1 MARTSPSCSRAASR
15 RRRLGRRRS
24 ALTAPIAGLA
34 AASLLGLSACGG
46 GGGTSDQANAWVL
59 NGGVWPVVEQDF
71 ESWNEEN
78 PEQSFTVDSFAN
90 DVYKERIRTAV
101 GSGEAP
107 TLIVGWTGGT
117 LLEYIEHDY
126 VVDITEETAELQDQ
140 LISSVA
146 DNGIVDGDVYAVP
159 MNNVQPV
166 FLYFNQE
173 LFDQAGAEVPT
184 TWEELLDVVEQF
196 DEQDIYPLALA
207 GGSRWPML
215 MWASYLTDR
224 IGGPEA
230 FQGVVEGDPDGWSD
244 PAILEALERCQELV
258 DAGAF
263 DPNFAS
269 VDADQNEDA
278 RMLADGQAAMVL
290 QGSWTYSR
298 MLEDHPD
305 FAESGDFGFTTF
317 PAVEGGQGDPANLV
331 GNPAN
336 FWSVSESASEES
348 QETATDYLSERLFN
362 DEYVDQMLATG
373 NLPPLEGLDEQ
384 IAETEDEE
392 FLGFAYD
399 VVREAPNFQLSWDQ
413 AIDPSQEQALLENLE
428 LVFLGQIT
436 PEEFAE
442 NMNAT
447 QGG

>member
-1 MARTSPSCSRAASR
+1 M
-15 RRRLGRRRS
+15 
-24 ALTAPIAGLA
+24 
-34 AASLLGLSACGG
+34 
-46 GGGTSDQANAWVL
+46 
-59 NGGVWPVVEQDF
+59 
-71 ESWNEEN
+71 
-78 PEQSFTVDSFAN
+78 
-90 DVYKERIRTAV
+90 
-101 GSGEAP
+101 
-107 TLIVGWTGGT
+107 
-117 LLEYIEHDY
+117 
-126 VVDITEETAELQDQ
+126 
-140 LISSVA
+140 A

-230 FQGVVEGDPDGWSD
+230 FQGVVEGDPEGWSD

-298 MLEDHPD
+298 MLEDHPE

-317 PAVEGGQGDPANLV
+317 PAVEGGEGDPANLV

-348 QETATDYLSERLFN
+348 QEAATDYLSEQLFN
-362 DEYVDQMLATG
+362 DEYVDQMLSTG

-384 IAETEDEE
+384 IAETDDEE

-428 LVFLGQIT
+428 LVFLGQMT

>member
-1 MARTSPSCSRAASR
+1 MRRERA
-15 RRRLGRRRS
+15 
-24 ALTAPIAGLA
+24 
-34 AASLLGLSACGG
+34 
-46 GGGTSDQANAWVL
+46 
-59 NGGVWPVVEQDF
+59 
-71 ESWNEEN
+71 
-78 PEQSFTVDSFAN
+78 FTVDSFAN

-101 GSGEAP
+101 GSGESP

-117 LLEYIEHDY
+117 LLEYVEHEY
-126 VVDITEETAELQDQ
+126 VADITEETSGLSER
-140 LISSVA
+140 LIDSVA
-146 DNGIVDGDVYAVP
+146 ANGEVDGSVYAVP

-166 FLYFNQE
+166 VMYYNRAVL
-173 LFDQAGAEVPT
+173 DQAGVEVPT
-184 TWEELLDVVEQF
+184 TWEEMLEAVE
-196 DEQDIYPLALA
+196 ELSAQDIYPFALA

-230 FQGVVEGDPDGWSD
+230 FQAVMEGDPEGWSD
-244 PAILEALERCQELV
+244 PAILEALQRCQELV
-258 DAGAF
+258 EAGAF

-278 RMLADGQAAMVL
+278 RLLADGQAAMLL

-298 MLEDHPD
+298 MLEDHAD
-305 FAESGDFGFTTF
+305 FAESGGFGFTTF
-317 PAVEGGQGDPANLV
+317 PAVEGGEGDPANLV

-336 FWSVSESASEES
+336 FWSVSADASEEE
-348 QETATDYLSERLFN
+348 QGAATGYLSEHLFN
-362 DEYVDQMLATG
+362 DDYVEGMLETG

-384 IAETEDEE
+384 IAATEDEE

-399 VVREAPNFQLSWDQ
+399 AVLEAPNFQLSWDQ
-413 AIDPSQEQALLENLE
+413 AVDPSQEQPLLENLE
-428 LVFLGQIT
+428 LTFLGQIT

-447 QGG
+447 QAG

>member
-230 FQGVVEGDPDGWSD
+230 FQGVVEGDPEGWSD

>member
-298 MLEDHPD
+298 MLEDHPG

-317 PAVEGGQGDPANLV
+317 PAVEGREGDPANLV

-348 QETATDYLSERLFN
+348 QEAATDYLSEQLFN
-362 DEYVDQMLATG
+362 DEYVDQMLSTG

-384 IAETEDEE
+384 IAETDDEE

-428 LVFLGQIT
+428 LVFLGQMT

>member
-24 ALTAPIAGLA
+24 GLTAPIAGLA

-126 VVDITEETAELQDQ
+126 VADITEETAELQDQ

-184 TWEELLDVVEQF
+184 SWEELLDVVEQF

-230 FQGVVEGDPDGWSD
+230 FQGVVEGDPEGWSD

-298 MLEDHPD
+298 MLEDHPG

-317 PAVEGGQGDPANLV
+317 PAVEGGEGDPANLV

-336 FWSVSESASEES
+336 FWSASESASEES
-348 QETATDYLSERLFN
+348 QEAATDYLSEQLFN
-362 DEYVDQMLATG
+362 DEYVDQMLSTG

-384 IAETEDEE
+384 IAETDDEE

-428 LVFLGQIT
+428 LVFLGQMT

>member
-1 MARTSPSCSRAASR
+1 MRRDPSSRPYASPRPV
-15 RRRLGRRRS
+15 RRRS
-24 ALTAPIAGLA
+24 ALTASISALT
-34 AASLLGLSACGG
+34 AASLLGLTACGG
-46 GGGTSDQANAWVL
+46 GGGTSDQTNAWVL
-59 NGGVWPVVEQDF
+59 NGGVWPAVEQDF
-71 ESWNEEN
+71 EAWNEQN

-126 VVDITEETAELQDQ
+126 VADITEETSALQDQ

-146 DNGIVDGDVYAVP
+146 DNGIVDGSVYAVP

-166 FLYFNQE
+166 FLYFNQSV
-173 LFDQAGAEVPT
+173 FDEAGVEVPS
-184 TWEELLDVVEQF
+184 TWEELLSAAEQLS
-196 DEQDIYPLALA
+196 EQDVYPLALA

-230 FQGVVEGDPDGWSD
+230 FEGVVEGDPGGWSH
-244 PAILEALERCQELV
+244 PAILEALQRCQELV
-258 DAGAF
+258 EAGAF

-298 MLEDHPD
+298 MLEDHPE

-317 PAVEGGQGDPANLV
+317 PEVEGGQGDPNNVV

-336 FWSVSESASEES
+336 YWSVSENASEES
-348 QETATDYLSERLFN
+348 QEAATDYLSEHLFN
-362 DEYVDQMLATG
+362 DEYVEQMLSTG

-384 IAETEDEE
+384 IAETEDED

-413 AIDPSQEQALLENLE
+413 AVDPSQEQPLLENLE
-428 LVFLGQIT
+428 LVFLGESS

-442 NMNAT
+442 AMNAT